1 MYKQHKYATF
11 LLFAVFLSG
20 FCFLVLEIN
29 LFRSISNLLGSTVT
43 ASTLVLSVFM
53 GGYGMGALWLGKKAA
68 HCSNKLRF
76 FSILL
81 ILMGLGGLFSYF
93 TVNNLFSNIYENLYA
108 WGCGKLSANLA
119 AYSIVTLSLLIPSF
133 FMGGILPVTT
143 RLLSNTRQDIA
154 VKVGHVYALDT
165 LGSAIGGLLAGF
177 VLNRYFGQCQTV
189 VLATV
194 TLVFAGAFFLFRK
207 HEDAP
212 PQPAINDEEIK
223 QVHRNSP
230 IQIATLVTTLLFGFV
245 VNGMQVL
252 LIRIFKIYLINAI
265 YSFTLITSLIILGL
279 FIGSWVFKT
288 MSKKKIFTTQTLIKT
303 VLVTG
308 FLIPFILLIIIN
320 LPQWIMIPLST
331 VFKGEMFR
339 VIGIPILATII
350 TVLPLAFVSGFAFP
364 LINALYA
371 NQLNKA
377 SEQIGKVMMFNT
389 IGSVLGPLATTFI
402 LLHFFGISRS
412 VLILSGTVFV
422 ILMFLIYWTKNRKMN
437 YFFGFAG
444 IVLVAFFM
452 FSQKTLYILPP
463 SYSTENKK
471 VVAIHEGIEGTYVVG
486 EEVKRN
492 NRVLTTHVNN
502 SVVMGSSYDAI
513 KAVKMVGH
521 LPFLLGLECHNALV
535 VGFGI
540 GVTTAAIGAHNAVEQ
555 IDCVELI
562 PGLTNVAHFYELIN
576 NNIHKDQRLRFI
588 GDDGRHFLKSV
599 HKKYDLISSDPTHPI
614 LGSGNLYT
622 KEYFELCRKHLNPN
636 GMVSQ
641 YLPLHKLRLDDLLGI
656 IKTFHAVFPNSS
668 FWLGHYHGILI
679 GSLEPQS
686 IDFKIWSENMATTN
700 SDKLFYNNPY
710 HIAASL
716 IWDATEIAQITEPYK
731 INTDNM
737 GYTDYFAL
745 SSLKEENL
753 FQNLKFINDNRNNR
767 NLFFT
772 NIEDTVLMTRYLKGN
787 IYLTTGLYYSF
798 RGNHQEFN
806 RFLEKAC
813 MVNPENEEYPLLI
826 KLNTYK

>member
-20 FCFLVLEIN
+20 FCFLVFEIN
-29 LFRSISNLLGSTVT
+29 LFRAISNLLGSTVT

-53 GGYGMGALWLGKKAA
+53 GGYGVGALFLGKKATQN
-68 HCSNKLRF
+68 SNRVRF
-76 FSILL
+76 LSITLILL
-81 ILMGLGGLFSYF
+81 GLGGLFSYF
-93 TVNNLFSNIYENLYA
+93 TVNNFFSNIYENLYA
-108 WGCGKLSANLA
+108 LGSGKAVANLLV
-119 AYSIVTLSLLIPSF
+119 YSIVVLCLLIPSF
-133 FMGGILPVTT
+133 FMGGILPVATQ
-143 RLLSNTRQDIA
+143 LLSNTRQDIS

-165 LGSAIGGLLAGF
+165 LGSAFGGLLTGF
-177 VLNRYFGQCQTV
+177 LLNRYLGQYQTV
-189 VLATV
+189 ILSAV
-194 TLVFAGAFFLFRK
+194 TLVFAGCFIIFK
-207 HEDAP
+207 KYDEENT
-212 PQPAINDEEIK
+212 QSITKDEEINENIPNK
-223 QVHRNSP
+223 HVK
-230 IQIATLVTTLLFGFV
+230 IAALVTTLLFGFV

-252 LIRIFKIYLINAI
+252 LIRAFKIYLINAV

-279 FIGSWVFKT
+279 FIGSWTFKT

-303 VLVTG
+303 LLITG

-320 LPQWIMIPLST
+320 LPQWIMIPFSV

-371 NQLNKA
+371 TQLNNA

-389 IGSVLGPLATTFI
+389 IGSVLGPLVTTFI
-402 LLHFFGISRS
+402 LIHFFGISRS

-422 ILMFLIYWTKNRKMN
+422 ILLFLIHFTKNRKTN
-437 YFFGFAG
+437 YIFGVAG
-444 IVLVAFFM
+444 ILLVTFFII
-452 FSQKTLYILPP
+452 SKKPLYILPP
-463 SYSTENKK
+463 SYSTGNKK
-471 VVAIHEGIEGTYVVG
+471 VIAIHEGIEGTYVIG
-486 EEVKRN
+486 EEVRRN
-492 NRVLTTHVNN
+492 NRILTTHVNN
-502 SVVMGSSYDAI
+502 SVVMGTSYDAI

-521 LPFLLGLECHNALV
+521 LPFLLGLECKNALV

-540 GVTTAAIGAHNAVEQ
+540 GVTTAAIGSHNSVEN

-576 NNIHKDQRLRFI
+576 NNIHKDQRLHFR
-588 GDDGRHFLKSV
+588 GDDGRHFLKTTN
-599 HKKYDLISSDPTHPI
+599 KKYDLISSDPTHPI
-614 LGSGNLYT
+614 LGSGNIYT
-622 KEYFELCRKHLNPN
+622 KEYFELCREHLTPN

-641 YLPLHKLRLDDLLGI
+641 YLPLHKLRLEDLLGI
-656 IKTFHAVFPNSS
+656 IKTFHVVFPNSS
-668 FWLGHYHGILI
+668 LWLGHYHGILI
-679 GSLEPQS
+679 GSLESQN
-686 IDFKIWSENMATTN
+686 IDFQRWSANMATTS

-716 IWDATEIAQITEPYK
+716 IWDAAAINQITEPYI
-731 INTDNM
+731 INTDNRA
-737 GYTDYFAL
+737 YTDYFAF

-753 FQNLKFINDNRNNR
+753 FVNLKFLNENRKEINRY
-767 NLFFT
+767 FS

-787 IYLTTGLYYSF
+787 IYLTTGLFYNLQ
-798 RGNHQEFN
+798 GNHQEFN
-806 RFLEKAC
+806 RYLEKAC

-826 KLNTYK
+826 NLNIK